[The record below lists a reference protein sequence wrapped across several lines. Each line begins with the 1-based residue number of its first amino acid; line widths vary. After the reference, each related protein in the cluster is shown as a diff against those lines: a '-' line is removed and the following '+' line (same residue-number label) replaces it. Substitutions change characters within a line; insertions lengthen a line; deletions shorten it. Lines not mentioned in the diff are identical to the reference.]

1 MISPILVGAVAY
13 DPRVVVIWDIITDF
27 FKAQGCPMDYIFYSN
42 YELLVDA
49 LLAGHVHIAWN
60 SPLAWI
66 DAQRQTGGTCRA
78 VAMRDTDRDRVT
90 HLLVRRDSG
99 IETVADLRGK
109 TVATGAKDSPQ
120 ATLLPLHLL
129 HQAGLEAGR
138 DFTLRR
144 FDLMVGK
151 HGDHIGGE
159 LEALRSLQAGDS
171 DAAAVLDLN
180 WDRWSSDGTAS
191 PQELWVLA
199 TTHPFDH
206 CNFTVRADFPQA
218 DLDRWLAALFAMTYD
233 NPAHREMM
241 DLEGLRAWLP
251 GRVSGYTDLTAATEE
266 QHFFA
271 DRPAAG
277 RAG

>member
-1 MISPILVGAVAY
+1 MTSPILIGAVAY
-13 DPRVVVIWDIITDF
+13 DPKVVVIWDIIKDY
-27 FKAQGCPMDYIFYSN
+27 FKAQGCPMDYVFYSN

-49 LLAGHVHIAWN
+49 LLAGHVHVAWN
-60 SPLAWI
+60 SPLAWV
-66 DAQRQTGGTCRA
+66 DAQRRTGGTCRA

-90 HLLVRRDSG
+90 HLIVRRDSG
-99 IETVADLRGK
+99 IESVADLRGK

-159 LEALRSLQAGDS
+159 LEALRSLQAGES
-171 DAAAVLDLN
+171 AAAAVLDLN
-180 WDRWSSDGTAS
+180 WERWATDGTAS
-191 PQELWVLA
+191 PQELRVLA

-271 DRPAAG
+271 VRPAAEI
-277 RAG
+277 AG

>member
-109 TVATGAKDSPQ
+109 TVASGANDSPQ

-251 GRVSGYTDLTAATEE
+251 GRVSGYTALTAATEE